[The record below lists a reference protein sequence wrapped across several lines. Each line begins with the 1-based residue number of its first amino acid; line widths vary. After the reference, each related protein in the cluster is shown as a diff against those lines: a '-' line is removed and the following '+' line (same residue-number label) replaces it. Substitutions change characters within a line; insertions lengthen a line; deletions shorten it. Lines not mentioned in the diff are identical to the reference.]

1 MFCAFNPIPNHPP
14 MTMHQTIATSRCT
27 QVLQGSIIFVLVTEM
42 FWHGEFLGTI
52 LTFK

>member
-1 MFCAFNPIPNHPP
+1 MFCAFKPIPNHHP
-14 MTMHQTIATSRCT
+14 MTMQQAIATSRCT

-42 FWHGEFLGTI
+42 FWHGEFLGII